1 MGLISVL
8 CDGGVNVDANFSFD
22 ISCIYLTINQES
34 LNITDNHQSITVLSS
49 SFCFGLSYNGIVHST
64 TEIER

>member
-1 MGLISVL
+1 MISVP
-8 CDGGVNVDANFSFD
+8 CGGVHVDGNFSFD
-22 ISCIYLTINQES
+22 ISCTYLTFHQES
-34 LNITDNHQSITVLSS
+34 LNITDNHQNISVLSS